1 MKNHGLGSAFLF
13 CLLLAPSLASAAI
26 SLPIPWQQGMHVRY
40 KSVSVQ
46 EKVRAGKHQRVETRE
61 TSALDITRVDRE
73 GFVQVWHSENPSV
86 QVTGD
91 TTTIAADRALAE
103 QLLNRFRNLPLQAR
117 LDRQGAYKGIV
128 NWQDVAIAMRE
139 VMLPML
145 VRQAHARP
153 DLAKSDEAKLAA
165 MLTPALQRMTGEQA
179 INSTVGRQIALFNYF
194 TAASLAP
201 HKSVSYQ
208 DSIASP
214 WSADL
219 IPTTGSFEM
228 TKVDIRTG
236 TVTIVWKQTIDPV
249 KGAAA
254 AWKMVEALAGKPLP
268 KGKLPAGLPIGL
280 SLVDQATVVLDRKSG
295 LPLQLQ
301 HRREVAFAG
310 NSSIDTWTLDKVAA
324 R

>member
-1 MKNHGLGSAFLF
+1 MKNRGLGIFVLA
-13 CLLLAPSLASAAI
+13 CLLLFPSLVAAAI
-26 SLPIPWQQGMHVRY
+26 NLPVPWQQGMHVRY
-40 KSVSVQ
+40 KSTSVQ
-46 EKVRAGKHQRVETRE
+46 EKVRAGKQQRVETRE
-61 TSALDITRVDRE
+61 TSALDITRADHD

-86 QVTGD
+86 QVSGD
-91 TTTIAADRALAE
+91 TPNIAADRVVAE
-103 QLLNRFRNLPLQAR
+103 QLVYRFRELPLQAR
-117 LDRQGAYKGIV
+117 LDHQGAYKGIV
-128 NWQDVAIAMRE
+128 NWQDVATAIRE

-145 VRQAHARP
+145 VRQARARP
-153 DLAKSDEAKLAA
+153 DLARTDEAKLTA

-201 HKSVSYQ
+201 HTPASYQ

-236 TVTIVWKQTIDPV
+236 TVTIVWKQSIDPV
-249 KGAAA
+249 KGVAA

-268 KGKLPAGLPIGL
+268 KGKLLKGLPIGL
-280 SLVDQATVVLDRKSG
+280 VLVDQATVVLDRKSG

-301 HRREVAFAG
+301 HRREVAFGG
-310 NSSIDTWTLDKVAA
+310 NSSIDTWTLEKVAA